1 MSLALEA
8 IGRVAAPTGVLAP
21 TASVTTKTAPAA
33 SGDFAAALGS
43 GLERLDQSL
52 RAADQ
57 AIVGIAEGSS
67 EIAPHTLMVTLE
79 RARFEL
85 QFAVEVRNRAL
96 EAYQEL
102 LRMQV

>member
-1 MSLALEA
+1 MIAPVEA
-8 IGRVAAPTGVLAP
+8 IGGLAASTSVA
-21 TASVTTKTAPAA
+21 SPAA
-33 SGDFAAALGS
+33 GSAGRTATVSGNFAAVLGE

-67 EIAPHTLMVTLE
+67 DIAPHTLMVTLE

>member
-1 MSLALEA
+1 MIPALEA
-8 IGRVAAPTGVLAP
+8 IGRVAAPTGVLAAAATSP
-21 TASVTTKTAPAA
+21 AKTAAA
-33 SGDFAAALGS
+33 SGNFAAALSS